1 MRSIYQVL
9 TIAASLV
16 VVSCEQ
22 AGRGNDSNLNEE
34 RDEAAAESNTDKFAG
49 KTQKD
54 ADFVYEVVGS
64 NYGEIKLAEL
74 ANQRSRTPEVKKI
87 AQALQTDHTASLN
100 ELKTLAQAKAISVPV
115 QEPDAS
121 KRKMENIAEESGEAF
136 DEQWCKEMMHMHD
149 QNIDKFE
156 KRLDD
161 TEDPE
166 LKAFITKTLPVLKEH
181 HESLRACNE
190 KLKSKKS

>member
-1 MRSIYQVL
+1 MKSIYQILAIAVL
-9 TIAASLV
+9 LGII
-16 VVSCEQ
+16 SCNES
-22 AGRGNDSNLNEE
+22 GRGNDSNLNEE
-34 RDEAAAESNTDKFAG
+34 RNEAAAESNTDKFAG

-54 ADFVYEVVGS
+54 ADFVYEVVAS

-115 QEPDAS
+115 QEQDAS
-121 KRKMENIAEESGEAF
+121 KRKMENIAEESGEEF

-149 QNIDKFE
+149 QNIDRFE

-166 LKAFITKTLPVLKEH
+166 LKAFIAKTLPVLREH

-190 KLKSKKS
+190 KLKGKKS